1 MKTTEYYLIT
11 LEISVGELDVVE
23 GLLYLEGM
31 EGIEETAT
39 TASRITLQA
48 FFKKGPQPLENFL
61 EHLRQIL
68 PSETTLKGSV
78 FKRDATSFKSVV
90 FDPLEL
96 IPNVWILPPPDMSP
110 IPSQLKGEMIIIRP
124 GMAFGTGRHESTQL
138 CAQGIQSLEN
148 PETKTLLDVG
158 TGSGILAI
166 FATKRG
172 FKKVDAVEIDPD
184 ARINTRE
191 NFELNNIKSVVENA
205 GPARSKRCVSPK
217 RGPSHP
223 LLLSPAFSTTSMK
236 SIQLFEDIN
245 AVKNKYDVITANID
259 PPTLSL
265 LHDALIN
272 HLNPNGELI
281 LSGITEAQI
290 IESRFGH
297 LKQTRKIQINEWICY
312 HFKLLSRGSV

>member
-1 MKTTEYYLIT
+1 MKTTEYYLVT
-11 LEISVGELDVVE
+11 LEIPSKELDVVE
-23 GLLYLEGM
+23 GMLYLEGV
-31 EGIEETAT
+31 EGIEEVAT
-39 TASRITLQA
+39 TSSRITLHA
-48 FFKKGPQPLENFL
+48 FFKKCPQPLENFL

-68 PSETTLKGSV
+68 PSETALKGSV
-78 FKRDATSFKSVV
+78 FKKDATSFKSVV

-96 IPNVWILPPPDMSP
+96 IPGVWILPPPDMS
-110 IPSQLKGEMIIIRP
+110 KDETIIIRP

-166 FATKRG
+166 FAAKRG
-172 FKKVDAVEIDPD
+172 FKKVDAVEIDPS

-191 NFELNNIKSVVENA
+191 NFELNNV
-205 GPARSKRCVSPK
+205 
-217 RGPSHP
+217 
-223 LLLSPAFSTTSMK
+223 K
-236 SIQLFEDIN
+236 SIQLFDDIN
-245 AVKNKYDVITANID
+245 AVKNKYDVVTANID
-259 PPTLSL
+259 PPTLTF

-281 LSGITEAQI
+281 LCGITEAQKEI

-297 LKQTRKIQINEWICY
+297 LKQTKQIQINEWLCY
-312 HFKLLSRGSV
+312 HYKSLGRGSI

>member
-11 LEISVGELDVVE
+11 LEIPVGELDVVE
-23 GLLYLEGM
+23 GMLYLEGV

-39 TASRITLQA
+39 IASRITLHA
-48 FFKKGPQPLENFL
+48 FFKKDSQPLENFL
-61 EHLRQIL
+61 EHLQQIL
-68 PSETTLKGSV
+68 PSETTLRGSV
-78 FKRDATSFKSVV
+78 FKKDATSFKSVV

-110 IPSQLKGEMIIIRP
+110 LPQGERELRYNITIRP

-166 FATKRG
+166 FAVKRG

-191 NFELNNIKSVVENA
+191 NFELNNV
-205 GPARSKRCVSPK
+205 
-217 RGPSHP
+217 
-223 LLLSPAFSTTSMK
+223 K
-236 SIQLFEDIN
+236 SIQLFDDIN
-245 AVKNKYDVITANID
+245 AVKNKYDVVTANID

-281 LSGITEAQI
+281 LCGITEAQKEI

-297 LKQTRKIQINEWICY
+297 LKQTKQIQINEWLCY
-312 HFKLLSRGSV
+312 HYISLSPSP